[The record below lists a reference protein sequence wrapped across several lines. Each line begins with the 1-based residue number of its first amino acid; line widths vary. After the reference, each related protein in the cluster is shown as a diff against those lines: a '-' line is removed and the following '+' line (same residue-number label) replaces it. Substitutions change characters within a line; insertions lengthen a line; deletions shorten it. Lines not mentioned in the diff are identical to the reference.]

1 MSMTLDEYRDQVKS
15 DIKDYL
21 TQEDLWPTAE
31 PDTSEYEEQR
41 DAAYDR
47 CYMADSI
54 TGNASGSYTFN
65 AWQAEENVCHLLWDE
80 DLWLLLNGSME
91 VNPADMAKG
100 PEYIDVS
107 IRCALVSECL
117 DAVLEEKQ
125 EQPGE
130 DESDE

>member
-1 MSMTLDEYRDQVKS
+1 MSMTLDDYRDEIRE
-15 DIKDYL
+15 DIKSYL

-31 PDTSEYEEQR
+31 PDTPEYEEQR

-47 CYMADSI
+47 LWMADSV

-125 EQPGE
+125 EQSDE

>member
-1 MSMTLDEYRDQVKS
+1 MSMTLDEYRNQVKS

-31 PDTSEYEEQR
+31 PGTSEYEEQR

-65 AWQAEENVCHLLWDE
+65 TWQAEENVCHLLWDE

-125 EQPGE
+125 EQSDE
-130 DESDE
+130 DE

>member
-1 MSMTLDEYRDQVKS
+1 MSMTLDDYKDQVKS

-65 AWQAEENVCHLLWDE
+65 TWQAEENVCHLLWDE

-117 DAVLEEKQ
+117 DAVLEEKL
-125 EQPGE
+125 EQ
-130 DESDE
+130 SDEDKSDE

>member
-31 PDTSEYEEQR
+31 PGTSEYEEQR
-41 DAAYDR
+41 DTAYDR

-65 AWQAEENVCHLLWDE
+65 TWQAEENVCHLLWDE

-125 EQPGE
+125 EQFDE

>member
-1 MSMTLDEYRDQVKS
+1 M
-15 DIKDYL
+15 
-21 TQEDLWPTAE
+21 WPTAE

-65 AWQAEENVCHLLWDE
+65 TWQAEENVCHLLWDE

-125 EQPGE
+125 EQSDE

>member
-31 PDTSEYEEQR
+31 PGTPEYEEQR

-65 AWQAEENVCHLLWDE
+65 TWQAEENVCHLLWDD

-100 PEYIDVS
+100 QEYIDVS

-125 EQPGE
+125 EQSDE
-130 DESDE
+130 DE

>member
-21 TQEDLWPTAE
+21 TQENLWPTAE
-31 PDTSEYEEQR
+31 PGTSEYEEQR
-41 DAAYDR
+41 DAAYDH

-65 AWQAEENVCHLLWDE
+65 TWQAEENVCHLLWDE

-125 EQPGE
+125 EQSDE
-130 DESDE
+130 DE

>member
-1 MSMTLDEYRDQVKS
+1 MSMTLDDYKDQVKS

-65 AWQAEENVCHLLWDE
+65 TWQAEENVCHLLWDE

-125 EQPGE
+125 EQSGE
-130 DESDE
+130 DKSDK

>member
-65 AWQAEENVCHLLWDE
+65 TWQAEENVCHLLWDE
-80 DLWLLLNGSME
+80 DLRLLLNGSME

-100 PEYIDVS
+100 PEYIDVL

-125 EQPGE
+125 EQSDE

>member
-21 TQEDLWPTAE
+21 TQENLWPTAE

-54 TGNASGSYTFN
+54 TGNVSGSYTFN
-65 AWQAEENVCHLLWDE
+65 TWQAEENVCHLLWDE

-125 EQPGE
+125 EQSDE

>member
-31 PDTSEYEEQR
+31 PDTPEYEEQR

-65 AWQAEENVCHLLWDE
+65 TWQAEENVCHLLWDE

-125 EQPGE
+125 EE
-130 DESDE
+130 DEDDSDNE

>member
-31 PDTSEYEEQR
+31 PGTSEYEEQR

-54 TGNASGSYTFN
+54 TGNASRSYTFN
-65 AWQAEENVCHLLWDE
+65 TWQAEENVCHLLWDE

-125 EQPGE
+125 EQSDE

>member
-1 MSMTLDEYRDQVKS
+1 MSMTLDDYKDQVKS

-21 TQEDLWPTAE
+21 TQENLWPTAE
-31 PDTSEYEEQR
+31 PGTSEYEEQR
-41 DAAYDR
+41 DAAHDR
-47 CYMADSI
+47 CFMADSI

-65 AWQAEENVCHLLWDE
+65 TWQAEENVCHLLWDE

-125 EQPGE
+125 EQSDE